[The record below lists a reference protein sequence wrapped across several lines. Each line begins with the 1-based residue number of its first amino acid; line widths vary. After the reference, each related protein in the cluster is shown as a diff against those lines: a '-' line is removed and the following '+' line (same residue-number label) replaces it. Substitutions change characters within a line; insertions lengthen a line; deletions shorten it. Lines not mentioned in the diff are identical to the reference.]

1 MGLNCGLR
9 LRLAVRTQI
18 FLEVRKLKE
27 RGMIYRFWV
36 GGRIGSGRRGKL
48 GGWKGWGLPTG
59 EAHL

>member
-9 LRLAVRTQI
+9 LRLAIRTQI
-18 FLEVRKLKE
+18 FLEVRKVKD
-27 RGMIYRFWV
+27 RGNDLLVWV
-36 GGRIGSGRRGKL
+36 GGRIGLGRRGKL